1 MPGTKT
7 TSYHAP
13 TYLLSLVSTL
23 LGVRLRILTFDLGIT
38 VNDVKQIIMQEE
50 ERDLDQAQAATSAA
64 REKTALGFSWGDATD
79 VVFCVPSRVDREG
92 SYCNSIPDSIGR
104 GEELNFAMKDS
115 QSTARVRSITHTT
128 MRM

>member
-64 REKTALGFSWGDATD
+64 REKTALGFI
-79 VVFCVPSRVDREG
+79 VFGLDLES
-92 SYCNSIPDSIGR
+92 
-104 GEELNFAMKDS
+104 L
-115 QSTARVRSITHTT
+115 Q
-128 MRM
+128 